1 MTNPISD
8 PLVEGVV
15 LDDIASVVK
24 LQSTPEG
31 VSVVTIDRPA
41 KRNALDLLV
50 IEGLTEAF
58 ETLQGAEGVRVVFL
72 RGAGGNFCVG
82 GDPEWLASVND
93 MPEAD
98 SRSDA
103 MAAAAML
110 KALADIPAVTV
121 ALVEGLAVGGGGG
134 LVAACDMA
142 IAVADAEFGFPE
154 VKLGLIP
161 AVIAPYVVNAIGP
174 RAAKALFVT
183 GRTITADEALNVG
196 LVDEVVADAAGLDH
210 AMDRIVDHV
219 MTSAPLAVA
228 EAKKLVWE
236 VWGRPV
242 DHHLMDDQAKR
253 FAHQRAS
260 EEGREGVAAFAER
273 RKPKWARRD

>member
-8 PLVEGVV
+8 PMVEGVV
-15 LDDIASVVK
+15 MDDIASVVK

-31 VSVVTIDRPA
+31 VAVVTIDRAA
-41 KRNALDLLV
+41 KHNALDLLV
-50 IEGLTEAF
+50 IEGLTEVF
-58 ETLQGAEGVRVVFL
+58 ETLHGAEGVRVVFL
-72 RGAGGNFCVG
+72 RGAGGNFCAGV
-82 GDPEWLASVND
+82 DPEWLASVND

-103 MAAAAML
+103 MAAGAML

-121 ALVEGLAVGGGGG
+121 ALVEGRAAGAGAGLA
-134 LVAACDMA
+134 AACDMT
-142 IAVADAEFGFPE
+142 IAEEGAEFAFAE

-161 AVIAPYVVNAIGP
+161 AMSAPYVVDAIGP
-174 RAAKALFVT
+174 RAAKSLFVT
-183 GRTITADEALNVG
+183 GRTITAAEALNFG
-196 LVDEVVADAAGLDH
+196 LVDEVVADAADLDR

-219 MTSAPLAVA
+219 MTSAPRAVA
-228 EAKKLVWE
+228 SAKKMVWD
-236 VWGRPV
+236 VWGRPL
-242 DHHLMDDQAKR
+242 DHHLMEDQAKH
-253 FAHQRAS
+253 FAHRRVS

>member
-1 MTNPISD
+1 MTHPISD

-15 LDDIASVVK
+15 MDDIASVVK

-31 VSVVTIDRPA
+31 VAVVTIDRAA

-50 IEGLTEAF
+50 IKGLAEVF
-58 ETLQGAEGVRVVFL
+58 ETLHGAEGVRVVFL
-72 RGAGGNFCVG
+72 RGAGGNFCAGV
-82 GDPEWLASVND
+82 DPEWLASVND

-103 MAAAAML
+103 MAAGAML

-121 ALVEGLAVGGGGG
+121 ALVEGRAAGSGAGLA
-134 LVAACDMA
+134 AACDMT
-142 IAVADAEFGFPE
+142 IAVADAEFAFPE

-161 AVIAPYVVNAIGP
+161 AVSAPYVVDAIGP
-174 RAAKALFVT
+174 RAAKSLFVT
-183 GRTITADEALNVG
+183 GRTITAAEALNFG

-219 MTSAPLAVA
+219 MTSAPRAVA
-228 EAKKLVWE
+228 GAKKMVWD
-236 VWGRPV
+236 VWGRPL
-242 DHHLMDDQAKR
+242 DHHLMEDQAKR
-253 FAHQRAS
+253 FAHRRVS

-273 RKPKWARRD
+273 RKPKWAQRD